1 MPRLRRREWII
12 ALIAVLFTLTI
23 GIPTGMALAD
33 PAQPQGVNNQCDDIL
48 GSGTPE
54 FMYCS
59 WMAETPTDALRVLN
73 YWNFNDGQR
82 LKEAVPYPGPVLFCK
97 DKNNKGPGMQ
107 GCADKDQ
114 VLCKYDQSA
123 GKYLCKDT
131 EGRPTNPPAKACL
144 GGEFDCT
151 RGNGS
156 TSSGEANGTP
166 APNASGPAQ
175 TGVDP
180 SAGPLDPNA
189 APSAD
194 PSAQPD
200 GNPQFATPD
209 AGRPDVQVDQQD
221 QQAPQ
226 DQQVDNQ
233 QVDQQQTRQQTEP
246 QGQPERTQP
255 TTPAD
260 PEPTASAAPRQQQT
274 TPNRQVLT
282 PPDDAT
288 GQAAAAAVKLGMRVW
303 IESELAPAWTA
314 GKDQFDAAVAT
325 LAAQASRPGVVGVKF
340 A

>member
-131 EGRPTNPPAKACL
+131 EGKPTNPPAKACL

-180 SAGPLDPNA
+180 SAGPLDP
-189 APSAD
+189 SAD
-194 PSAQPD
+194 PTAQPD

-226 DQQVDNQ
+226 DQQVNNQ
-233 QVDQQQTRQQTEP
+233 QVDRQQTEP
-246 QGQPERTQP
+246 QGQQPEQTQP

-303 IESELAPAWTA
+303 IESELA
-314 GKDQFDAAVAT
+314 
-325 LAAQASRPGVVGVKF
+325 
-340 A
+340 